1 MTFMRTI
8 KFLATVFF
16 IFGVMAV
23 NDKVSANEADQ
34 TQNQK
39 EKVYS
44 TFILDSITPNKTRIV
59 EYVPDKRVCSK
70 LFHIEIDKHNVIR
83 KVVYTGGCNGN
94 GKGVGT
100 LLEGMKVK
108 DAIKKLEGIQCHK
121 RGTSCPDQIAQALKQ
136 L

>member
-1 MTFMRTI
+1 MRI
-8 KFLATVFF
+8 IRILAIVFF
-16 IFGVMAV
+16 IFGVRTLNNM
-23 NDKVSANEADQ
+23 VSASEAGQ
-34 TQNQK
+34 TLNQK

-44 TFILDSITPNKTRIV
+44 TFVLDSITPNKTRIV

-108 DAIKKLEGIQCHK
+108 DAIKRLEGIQCHK

>member
-1 MTFMRTI
+1 MKLTKI
-8 KFLATVFF
+8 LAITLLS
-16 IFGVMAV
+16 FGAMAV
-23 NDKVSANEADQ
+23 QNKVNANELAGE
-34 TQNQK
+34 QN

-44 TFILDSITPNKTRIV
+44 TFVLDSITPDKTRIV
-59 EYVPDKRVCSK
+59 EYVPDKKVCAK

-108 DAIKKLEGIQCHK
+108 DAIKKLDGIPCHK

-136 L
+136 LYSKK

>member
-1 MTFMRTI
+1 MKLTKI
-8 KFLATVFF
+8 LAITLLS
-16 IFGVMAV
+16 FGAMAV
-23 NDKVSANEADQ
+23 QNKVNANELDGE
-34 TQNQK
+34 QN

-44 TFILDSITPNKTRIV
+44 TFVLDSITPDKTRIV
-59 EYVPDKRVCSK
+59 EYVPDKKVCAK

-108 DAIKKLEGIQCHK
+108 DAIKKLDGIPCHK

-136 L
+136 LYSKK